1 MATLNRKVASR
12 GKTFEGGTGFARD
25 QKTELY
31 LRATTSFAGEGK
43 FYETADE
50 ADGRAIQLAREVAVS
65 DWAWF
70 SKFIPWL
77 RSEANIRTMSVMLA
91 AEGVNARLAAKARVG
106 ADPDVPGKL
115 LPSHRQFIADALQR
129 PDEPG
134 ELISY
139 WINSYG
145 KKIPQPIKR
154 GAADAFTRMI
164 NQRQALRYDKTGKA
178 VRLGD
183 VIDLTHPT
191 PKTPQQGD
199 LFKYLLASRHNRD
212 DSQFPPSLVEIA
224 ARKQLNAFTPQERH
238 DFARKVIAKDQLSL
252 MLWHNALAGQW
263 EWGKSWLGAK

>member
-1 MATLNRKVASR
+1 MAPLNRKT
-12 GKTFEGGTGFARD
+12 TFESGTGFARD

-31 LRATTSFAGEGK
+31 LRATTSFAGEAK
-43 FYETADE
+43 FYEKADD
-50 ADGRAIQLAREVAVS
+50 ADNRAIMLAREVAVS

-77 RSEANIRTMSVMLA
+77 RSEANIRTMSIMLA
-91 AEGVNARLAAKARVG
+91 AEGVNARLAAKVRVG
-106 ADPDVPGKL
+106 MEPNTPGKL
-115 LPSHRQFIADALQR
+115 LLSHRQLISVALQR

-134 ELISY
+134 ELIAY

-154 GAADAFTRMI
+154 GAADAFTRMV
-164 NQRQALRYDKTGKA
+164 NQRQALRYDKAGKA

-199 LFKYLLASRHNRD
+199 LFKYLLNSRHNRD
-212 DSQFPPSLVEIA
+212 DSQFPASLTEIA
-224 ARKQLNAFTPQERH
+224 ARKKLNAMDPQERH
-238 DFARKVIAKDQLSL
+238 DFARKVIANDQMAV